1 MEWIVSLL
9 CKWTSTSPASD
20 GNVGNINAYSYLRH
34 EFEQAK
40 IKGKP
45 IIIVYNSTR
54 YESSWLPSYMKD
66 YEDNAVPFW
75 IKDIYGNKVGN
86 YSYIK
91 EALGF

>member
-1 MEWIVSLL
+1 M
-9 CKWTSTSPASD
+9 
-20 GNVGNINAYSYLRH
+20 NVWVIGRGYPTKFNSAKGSF